1 MDSVG
6 YLELNSYV
14 DGAEIRVGGTVDS
27 LATRVYQGRVDTTG
41 LKANIIVGIRK
52 DKGSKEGNIEI
63 VGGKYILERQGN
75 SITLRGVE

>member
-14 DGAEIRVGGTVDS
+14 EGAEIRVRGTADS
-27 LATRVYQGRVDTTG
+27 LATRVYQGKVDMVD
-41 LKANIIVGIRK
+41 LKANAIVGIRK
-52 DKGSKEGNIEI
+52 DKGSKEGDIEI
-63 VGGKYILERQGN
+63 VVGKYILERQGN